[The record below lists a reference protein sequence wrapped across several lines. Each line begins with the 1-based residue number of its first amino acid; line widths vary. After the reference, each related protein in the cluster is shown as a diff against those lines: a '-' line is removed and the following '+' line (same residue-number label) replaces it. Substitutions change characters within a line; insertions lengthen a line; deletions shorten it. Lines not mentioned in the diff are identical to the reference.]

1 MTTSPSDESKVCSA
15 PTADSSMVNNTDDG
29 DRSNDHVAQRP
40 PSFLSFPDAKP
51 VTAIKSFSSFPDLHN
66 QPKAS
71 TSRHTLDDHDDGEAR
86 SERKKRRR
94 ADREHEER
102 KHRKSRALTEHDGYN
117 KAIASEEHSDHLRAR
132 SGLIE
137 PAAERR
143 RSREGRSSRSQE
155 VEPCM

>member
-29 DRSNDHVAQRP
+29 DRSNDNVAQRP

-51 VTAIKSFSSFPDLHN
+51 VTVIKSFSSFPDLH
-66 QPKAS
+66 QQSKAS
-71 TSRHTLDDHDDGEAR
+71 TSRHTLDDDDGEPR

-94 ADREHEER
+94 ADRGHEER
-102 KHRKSRALTEHDGYN
+102 KQRKSRALTEHDGDN
-117 KAIASEEHSDHLRAR
+117 KVTASKKHPDHLQAG

-137 PAAERR
+137 SSTGRR